1 MCREKE
7 ERERVCVRE
16 NEGAMAIIII
26 AFQNG
31 ILSLTNS
38 PSMDVDFITA
48 DGDPIQEYSC
58 SISPGGDR
66 DCISRAVDLR
76 IKTIPGMHLHL
87 KSSTIGLP
95 FYHNY
100 DPNS

>member
-1 MCREKE
+1 M
-7 ERERVCVRE
+7 RE
-16 NEGAMAIIII
+16 NEGAKAIIII

-48 DGDPIQEYSC
+48 DGDLIQEYSC

-66 DCISRAVDLR
+66 DCVSRAVDLR